1 MLELQPVACFIGGVV
16 AQEIVKHCG
25 KFTPLDQWLHFDCI
39 ELVPDSP
46 PPDCAP
52 AGSRYDSN
60 IALFG
65 AATQAKLQ
73 ASKTFMV
80 GCGALGC
87 EFLKNF
93 ALLGV
98 ATAPGG
104 RITVTDGD
112 RIEVSNLNRQFL
124 FRAEHV
130 GTAKSITAAKSVTA
144 RTVHH
149 CVGCIGS
156 GIADMMDWV
165 FLIFPGH

>member
-1 MLELQPVACFIGGVV
+1 MGRAEPPRALCAPRRTAGTPRGDDGRSSTPTRPRSSTPPRPRATATPRSPRCASSRAAVELQPVACFIGGVV

-25 KFTPLDQWLHFDCI
+25 KFTPLDQWFHFDCI

-80 GCGALGC
+80 AGRWPARV
-87 EFLKNF
+87 LKNF
-93 ALLGV
+93 GCSA
-98 ATAPGG
+98 APRPAGA
-104 RITVTDGD
+104 
-112 RIEVSNLNRQFL
+112 S
-124 FRAEHV
+124 
-130 GTAKSITAAKSVTA
+130 
-144 RTVHH
+144 
-149 CVGCIGS
+149 
-156 GIADMMDWV
+156 
-165 FLIFPGH
+165 P